1 MTDLHKKISASIVL
15 VLVLVVSIGSLSFGN
30 RRIAGSSPSMSAQA
44 SGGGGGSL
52 SIRGTVVAGLGV
64 VEPRNGMV
72 DIAAQMP
79 GVLAAIHVREG
90 DRIRKGDVLAELVN
104 EDLKAKVAQAEAVL
118 ATKTA
123 QMNLVVRGPRPE
135 EVKRAEAQLREEEN
149 NMRLL
154 QQQFNRRQNLV
165 RDGAVSTEAFNE
177 VSSRLGASRE
187 RHAALSNTVAILR
200 QGSRPEEIEAARAEV
215 RLAQSQLTEAQASLA
230 KSYVR
235 ASMDGIVLRRY
246 REPGEAL
253 TTQPSAVAVLQI
265 ADISNLVVR
274 TQIDESDVLE
284 LRVGQTAEVT
294 ATALNGRK
302 LNGRVERI
310 SPRVGAKTISSDMP
324 TEKRDTRV
332 LDVIV
337 ALGPDANLPVNLR
350 VDVVID
356 LKSASA
362 PKASAT
368 PSAGN
373 VSLRGSI
380 GTISGA
386 ANDSTLAAD
395 KSEDIR
401 QSTGSLFMESAPA
414 TGMDANDFVAGLG
427 LCRELC
433 PGLAAGP
440 SPDFLAV
447 SRLSIH

>member
-44 SGGGGGSL
+44 SGGGGGSV
-52 SIRGTVVAGLGV
+52 SVRGTVVAGLGV

-310 SPRVGAKTISSDMP
+310 SPRVGAKTISSDLP

-362 PKASAT
+362 PRASMAL
-368 PSAGN
+368 PGISA
-373 VSLRGSI
+373 SLRGSI
-380 GTISGA
+380 EAGTGLAGEPIL
-386 ANDSTLAAD
+386 STLAAD
-395 KSEDIR
+395 EVPH
-401 QSTGSLFMESAPA
+401 STGSLFEGPLPA
-414 TGMDANDFVAGLG
+414 VDADPNSLVAGLG
-427 LCRELC
+427 ICGNLC
-433 PGLAAGP
+433 PGLT
-440 SPDFLAV
+440 AV
-447 SRLSIH
+447 PQKDVVAFTRLSIH